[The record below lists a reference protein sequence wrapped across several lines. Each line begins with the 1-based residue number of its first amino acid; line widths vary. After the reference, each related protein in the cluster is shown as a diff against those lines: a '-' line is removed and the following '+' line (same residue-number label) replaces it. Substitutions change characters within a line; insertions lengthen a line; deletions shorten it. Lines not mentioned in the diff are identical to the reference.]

1 MARSVEEDRVP
12 IYLDRHDQ
20 LDVTPDE
27 LYNAHLAD
35 VEAQEK
41 YGVKY
46 LSYWFDYD
54 AHKAYCLVDAPS
66 PDAAAAV
73 HAEAHGVMA
82 DKIIPV
88 EPTELFRYMGGGQ
101 VNDEPKFDP
110 DGQNEQTLRT
120 IVFTDIVGSTDVAQ
134 SLGDDAA
141 MEMLKAHNRIV
152 REHLDFHRGR
162 EVKHTGDGIMA
173 SFSSVSEAIRC
184 SLAVQDALGVRNGD
198 PSTRNLY
205 VSIGLAAGEPI
216 AEDEDLFGTAVNLAA
231 RVCDLAE
238 AGDVLVTNV
247 VKELSIGKNFEF
259 EHVGEVALK
268 GFPDPVLIARVVA

>member
-1 MARSVEEDRVP
+1 MP
-12 IYLDRHDQ
+12 LYLDRHDQ

-27 LYNAHLAD
+27 LFNAHLSD
-35 VEAQEK
+35 LEAQEK
-41 YGVKY
+41 YGVQY
-46 LSYWFDYD
+46 LSYWFDYN

-82 DKIIPV
+82 DKVIPV
-88 EPTELFRYMGGGQ
+88 DPNELYKYMGGGR
-101 VNDEPKFDP
+101 VDEEPSFNP
-110 DGQNEQTLRT
+110 DGLNEQTLRT
-120 IVFTDIVGSTDVAQ
+120 IVFTDIVGSTEIAQ

-152 REHLDFHRGR
+152 RENLEVHTGR

-173 SFSSVSEAIRC
+173 SFSSVTEAIRC
-184 SLAVQDALGVRNGD
+184 SLSVQDALGERNRD
-198 PSTRNLY
+198 PSSHNVHVR
-205 VSIGLAAGEPI
+205 IGLAAGEPI

-231 RVCDLAE
+231 RVCDVGE
-238 AGDVLVTNV
+238 GGDVLVSNV

-259 EHVGEVALK
+259 EHVGEVVLK